1 MAPDYGGQS
10 MVAPLRRVIVRR
22 PDPAFAVSDP
32 RRWHYAARPDLGIA
46 QSEHDRLVDALRS
59 AGAKIHEHVEA
70 LPDLADAIYV
80 HDPILITNGGAIVLR
95 MGKELRRGEEEAL
108 ERTVAGLGV
117 PIRSRLQG
125 AATAEGGDL
134 LWLDESTLAAGRGFR
149 TNAEGVSQ
157 LREELAP
164 PYVRDQHGR
173 PRSGR
178 GPPSTAPGGPVGG
191 ARGARHSTGRGSR
204 RGVPLHG
211 SQRARPGP
219 SPMSHAAR
227 QPDHCGAP
235 AGRGVRG
242 LDVQG

>member
-1 MAPDYGGQS
+1 MALEYGGQS

-108 ERTVAGLGV
+108 ARILSTLGV
-117 PIRSRLQG
+117 PIRSRLHG
-125 AATAEGGDL
+125 GATAEGGDL

-149 TNAEGVSQ
+149 TNAAGIDCAEAAH
-157 LREELAP
+157 R
-164 PYVRDQHGR
+164 
-173 PRSGR
+173 
-178 GPPSTAPGGPVGG
+178 PPSGDLYPPRV
-191 ARGARHSTGRGSR
+191 
-204 RGVPLHG
+204 
-211 SQRARPGP
+211 
-219 SPMSHAAR
+219 
-227 QPDHCGAP
+227 
-235 AGRGVRG
+235 
-242 LDVQG
+242 